1 MNVNHKNETIMKIR
15 SILIQNPNKLKI
27 MWIPSHVGIIGNE
40 KADEAATSATKQDSY
55 ANAPTIRRHA

>member
-1 MNVNHKNETIMKIR
+1 MSVNHKKETIMTMR

-27 MWIPSHVGIIGNE
+27 MLIPSHVAIIGNG

>member
-27 MWIPSHVGIIGNE
+27 MWNPSHGGIIGNE
-40 KADEAATSATKQDSY
+40 KADEAAISAT
-55 ANAPTIRRHA
+55 